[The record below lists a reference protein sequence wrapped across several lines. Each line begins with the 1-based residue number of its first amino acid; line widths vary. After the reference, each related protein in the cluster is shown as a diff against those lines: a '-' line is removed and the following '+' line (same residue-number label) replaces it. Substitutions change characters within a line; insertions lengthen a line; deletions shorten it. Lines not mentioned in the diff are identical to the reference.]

1 MESYKVVP
9 ERGKQRRLYVRWL
22 LNSNQISSFGA
33 ESVRKSSRR
42 GNRIRETRSYSTIQN
57 ITWSL
62 AFTKCERRG
71 NWENVGLISEKMEF
85 SSIEIKRF
93 VEKQSFEGRGR
104 VYGTV
109 FEMSIRQ
116 PNWDVKVS
124 RYMSRDEESGI
135 P

>member
-22 LNSNQISSFGA
+22 PNSNQVSSFKA

-42 GNRIRETRSYSTIQN
+42 GSRIRETRSYSTIQN